1 MCDGGHFAAFLPSI
15 MYLRVW
21 SAGDPRGVDMA
32 RALRITKT
40 RFARWISTFRE
51 RRYYDTIE

>member
-1 MCDGGHFAAFLPSI
+1 
-15 MYLRVW
+15 
-21 SAGDPRGVDMA
+21 VDMA